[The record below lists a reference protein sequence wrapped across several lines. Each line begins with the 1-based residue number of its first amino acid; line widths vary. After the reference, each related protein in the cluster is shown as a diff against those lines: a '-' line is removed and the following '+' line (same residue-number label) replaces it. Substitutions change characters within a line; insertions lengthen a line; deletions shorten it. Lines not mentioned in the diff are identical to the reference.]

1 MKASFSVTIM
11 ESYIRLKVIEVVNE
25 GTKVL
30 DICTKLMGLPDL
42 ASDGSPLF
50 AEPLFLFG

>member
-1 MKASFSVTIM
+1 MKASFSITIM

-30 DICTKLMGLPDL
+30 DICTTLMGLPDL
-42 ASDGSPLF
+42 ASDGSLLF